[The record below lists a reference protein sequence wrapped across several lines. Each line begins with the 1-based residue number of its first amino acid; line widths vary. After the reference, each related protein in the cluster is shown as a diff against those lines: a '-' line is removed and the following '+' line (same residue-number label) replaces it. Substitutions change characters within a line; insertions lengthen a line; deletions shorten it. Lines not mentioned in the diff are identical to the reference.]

1 MKATSF
7 IADKGLEY
15 AVNILKSV
23 PSNATQWNE
32 GYEFKCGQNAATIS
46 PEDKEKYFVDIHD
59 LKSVIWSIRRI
70 EALGGIVPAR
80 ELLEQYK
87 KALDKAYTSENYLD
101 VTKLAIN
108 IHDWEKTY
116 IRKGALVDVDF
127 ISESRTIYSGK
138 HFNGRGVVDQFD
150 GRNVFGRLYD
160 GTPFMCFPEDVCIH
174 GYKVD
179 KHLAEF
185 EKLNRLG

>member
-1 MKATSF
+1 MKATSL
-7 IADKGLEY
+7 IAAKGLEY
-15 AVNILKSV
+15 AVNILKSA

-46 PEDKEKYFVDIHD
+46 PEDKEKYFVDLYD
-59 LKSVIWSIRRI
+59 LKSIIWSIRRI

-80 ELLEQYK
+80 ELLEQDIK
-87 KALDKAYTSENYLD
+87 SLENTFIPENYID
-101 VTKLAIN
+101 VNRLQKC
-108 IHDWEKTY
+108 IHDWESTY
-116 IRKGALVDVDF
+116 IRKGALVGVDF

-138 HFNGRGVVDQFD
+138 RFKGSGIVDQFD
-150 GRNVFGRLYD
+150 GRNVFGRLDD
-160 GTPFMCFPEDVCIH
+160 GTPFMCFPEDVQIR

-179 KHLAEF
+179 KHLSEF

>member
-1 MKATSF
+1 MNATSF

-15 AVNILKSV
+15 AVNILKSA

-46 PEDKEKYFVDIHD
+46 PEDKEKYFVDIHE

-80 ELLEQYK
+80 ELFEQDK
-87 KALDKAYTSENYLD
+87 KALDKAFTSENYLD
-101 VTKLAIN
+101 VTKLANN

-138 HFNGRGVVDQFD
+138 RFSGSGVVDQFD
-150 GRNVFGRLYD
+150 GRNVFGRLND
-160 GTPFMCFPEDVCIH
+160 GTPFMCFSEDIHIH
-174 GYKVD
+174 GYEINN
-179 KHLAEF
+179 HLADSNGGENV
-185 EKLNRLG
+185 L

>member
-15 AVNILKSV
+15 AVNILKSA

-46 PEDKEKYFVDIHD
+46 PEDKEKYFVDFHD
-59 LKSVIWSIRRI
+59 LKNVIWSIRRI
-70 EALGGIVPAR
+70 ESLGGIVPSR
-80 ELLEQYK
+80 ELLEQDK
-87 KALDKAYTSENYLD
+87 KALDKAFTQENLLAAM
-101 VTKLAIN
+101 KLSKN
-108 IHDWEKTY
+108 IQDWEEVY

-138 HFNGRGVVDQFD
+138 HFKGSGVVDQFD
-150 GRNVFGRLYD
+150 GRNVFGRLKD
-160 GTPFMCFPEDVCIH
+160 GTPFMCFPEDVHIH
-174 GYKVD
+174 GYEVN
-179 KHLAEF
+179 KHLSEC